1 MIFIVYDSAQ
11 PPVQIMLYDLQI
23 PFSSD
28 LQAVTG
34 WTQMSGSNVATDTM
48 TYQSQM
54 IISLICFLTCIVRY
68 NAHIEMN
75 SSLQEP
81 IR

>member
-1 MIFIVYDSAQ
+1 
-11 PPVQIMLYDLQI
+11 ML
-23 PFSSD
+23 
-28 LQAVTG
+28 
-34 WTQMSGSNVATDTM
+34 GSELAADTM

-54 IISLICFLTCIVRY
+54 IISLTCIVRY

-75 SSLQEP
+75 GSYREPMRQEQREGKIKG